1 MSEHVIP
8 IKAGSPIMISGPTGS
23 GKTYF
28 VHKLLRNNMFT
39 EKVSS
44 ILYCYGVYQNY
55 FDQMLL
61 TLPNITFHEGV
72 PNQETIKSLNNGK
85 FNIIILDD
93 LMEIIIKNVDTQN
106 LFTKFCHHYK
116 YY

>member
-1 MSEHVIP
+1 
-8 IKAGSPIMISGPTGS
+8 
-23 GKTYF
+23 
-28 VHKLLRNNMFT
+28 MFT

-85 FNIIILDD
+85 FNIIVLDD
-93 LMEIIIKNVDTQN
+93 LMEIIIKNVDT
-106 LFTKFCHHYK
+106 
-116 YY
+116 